1 MFYHGVII
9 LYDFSVITPCFYKE
23 RVTQNFIKFKGNNMK
38 FFFQQRCGTGLKL
51 YNKRTPLQRK
61 FSRGLC
67 DIYTTASNYKYLLW
81 LFTMLI
87 IDICGLRKNRSL
99 GFTNFQLVVSEDGC
113 RFIVLVFGV
122 RNYYFGL

>member
-9 LYDFSVITPCFYKE
+9 LYDFSIITPWVYKE
-23 RVTQNFIKFKGNNMK
+23 GVTQNFIKFKGNNMEV
-38 FFFQQRCGTGLKL
+38 FFQQRCRPGLKL
-51 YNKRTPLQRK
+51 YNKRIPWQGI

-67 DIYTTASNYKYLLW
+67 DIYTTASNCKYLLW

-87 IDICGLRKNRSL
+87 IDICGLRKYRSL
-99 GFTNFQLVVSEDGC
+99 GFMNFQLVVSEDGC